1 MSGKTKQSK
10 KDLKWVRRRSYL
22 LRLWRTDDPGGSNW
36 QASLETPGNGE
47 RIGFAS
53 LEELFAYLL
62 DLTTTYEQD
71 DFRRQDS
78 GESKVSESLKGESK

>member
-1 MSGKTKQSK
+1 MSEKTKQPN
-10 KDLKWVRRRSYL
+10 KDQKLIRRRSYL
-22 LRLWRTDDPGGSNW
+22 LRLWQTDNPGGPNW

-62 DLTTTYEQD
+62 DLTTTYS
-71 DFRRQDS
+71 F
-78 GESKVSESLKGESK
+78 